1 MNDTQ
6 NIREALKQAVDHLV
20 TRHDCTPRE
29 ARRRIY
35 QSARAKRAELG
46 HVARM
51 IASGQVVDYHYN
63 VPSTTYPP
71 EPKEVTQDAP
81 PRRA

>member
-1 MNDTQ
+1 MNDKQ
-6 NIREALKQAVDHLV
+6 NIREALKQAVDHWIE
-20 TRHDCTPRE
+20 RHHCTTRE

-35 QSARAKRAELG
+35 QSARAKKAELG

-51 IASGQVVDYHYN
+51 IIADQVVDYHYN
-63 VPSTTYPP
+63 VPSTTYPLG
-71 EPKEVTQDAP
+71 PKTVAQDAP